1 MTIDRVQDQVITV
14 ERDIVVGAEQ
24 VYTAFTNA
32 DALTHWL
39 CNFATT
45 TVQVGGAVFL
55 SWNNGYY
62 ACGEFT
68 TLEENALVAFTWLG
82 RGDSQSSSVTVQL
95 EDRDG
100 ATHITLTHSVAE
112 ATPYDWEGALE
123 NLQAVLENGDDLRLS
138 RRAILGVVPATFN
151 ASIAGQIGVPVTEG
165 FRISGT
171 VPNSGAE
178 ATGLQADDV
187 FIEINGKE
195 IKRGQDVPLALSGG
209 KVGDT
214 VTAKYYRGQT
224 IHETS
229 FELSPMPMPKL
240 PETLTELADQL
251 EDIYVQLDSEI
262 RDVFDGVSEDVAARP
277 PADREWS
284 ANETIAHLINTER
297 WMQEWIGCTLNK
309 QLATGFSAHI
319 YERSVALAKIYG
331 GNESLLAEMRRSQAE
346 TIALLRALPQ
356 STEQSK
362 NIFNA
367 IGSMTIGMPG
377 HNRQHFNQMRN
388 AINAATA

>member
-1 MTIDRVQDQVITV
+1 MTVDRVQDQVITV

-39 CNFATT
+39 CNFAAT

-68 TLEENALVAFTWLG
+68 TLEENATVAFTWLG
-82 RGDSQSSSVTVQL
+82 RGDAQSSTVTVQL
-95 EDRDG
+95 DAENG
-100 ATHITLTHSVAE
+100 ATHVTLTHSGADE
-112 ATPYDWEGALE
+112 NPYDWESALE
-123 NLQAVLENGDDLRLS
+123 NLQAVLEKGDDLRLS
-138 RRAILGVVPATFN
+138 RRAILGVVPTTFN
-151 ASIAGQIGVPVTEG
+151 ASIAEQIGVPVTEG
-165 FRISGT
+165 FRIAGT
-171 VPNSGAE
+171 VPNGGAE
-178 ATGLQADDV
+178 GAGLQADDV

-195 IKRGQDVPLALSGG
+195 IKRGQDVPLVLNGG

-214 VTAKYYRGQT
+214 ITAKYYRGQT

-229 FELSPMPMPKL
+229 FPLSPMPMPKL

-251 EDIYVQLDSEI
+251 EETYVQLDNEI
-262 RDVFDGVSEDVAARP
+262 QAIFEGVSEDVAAHP
-277 PADREWS
+277 TADREWS

-331 GNESLLAEMRRSQAE
+331 GKESLLAEMRRSQAE
-346 TIALLRALPQ
+346 TIALLRALPE
-356 STEQSK
+356 STEETR

-377 HNRQHFNQMRN
+377 HNRIHFNQMRN
-388 AINAATA
+388 AINSATA